1 MTEIGEG
8 TSGHLSR
15 RGFVQVVSAT
25 AASLALGR
33 CSPEGKALG
42 FAGRRGARTTFIT
55 ANGDFYFVAVDPS
68 FTPRF
73 GQATVEHDWQLVIEG
88 PGGVRR
94 QLSYGML
101 QSLPSAKI
109 FKTFE
114 CIGNDVGG
122 DLLGNAEW
130 RVVPLKTLL
139 EPLRTDGVHSVRF
152 EALDD
157 FYSSVSTARAF
168 DEQAF
173 LAYEMN
179 GEPLPAGHGF
189 PARVLLPDLYGMKQ
203 PRWLKRIVLLESS
216 GSNSFWEARGW
227 AGEVP
232 VKTMSRIDR
241 GTIAPDVPNE
251 LSGVAYAGAR
261 GIQKVEVSLDGG
273 ASWQAC
279 ELATGPAPNAWSL
292 WRYTWQNPKPGRY
305 KVLVRAT
312 DGRGELQ
319 TAIEQGSYPDG
330 ASGYH
335 SVRLSVG

>member
-1 MTEIGEG
+1 MPEIGEG
-8 TSGHLSR
+8 KSGHLTR
-15 RGFVQVVSAT
+15 RGFVQVIG
-25 AASLALGR
+25 AAAAMLALGR

-42 FAGRRGARTTFIT
+42 FAGRRSARTTFIT
-55 ANGDFYFVAVDPS
+55 ANGDFYIVAVNPS
-68 FTPRF
+68 FTPDF
-73 GQATVEHDWQLVIEG
+73 GLATVERDWQLVLEG
-88 PGGVRR
+88 PGGQRR
-94 QLSYGML
+94 QLSYNML
-101 QSLPSAKI
+101 KSLPSSKI
-109 FKTFE
+109 FKTLE

-122 DLLGNAEW
+122 DLIGNAEW
-130 RVVPLKTLL
+130 RVVPLEDLLAPLKTA
-139 EPLRTDGVHSVRF
+139 GVHSVRF

-157 FYSSVSTARAF
+157 FYSSVSAARAL

-203 PRWLKRIVLLESS
+203 PRWLKRIVLQDTS
-216 GSNSFWEARGW
+216 GSSSFWEARGW

-241 GTIAPDVPNE
+241 GAMAPGAPNE
-251 LSGVAYAGAR
+251 LSGIAYAGAR
-261 GIQKVEVSLDGG
+261 GIQRVQVSLDGG
-273 ASWQAC
+273 ASWQSC
-279 ELATGPAPNAWSL
+279 ELATASVANTWSL
-292 WRYTWQNPKPGRY
+292 WRYTWQNPSPGRY

-319 TAIEQGSYPDG
+319 SAIEQGSYPDG

-335 SVRLSVG
+335 SIRFGVG